1 MDSYWHRK
9 NISAMTREELSEC
22 DPHYY
27 IEKNDLTGL
36 AAWIIHGDAD
46 ITVPYLHS
54 ERLASTLTEKLGAD
68 KVSYE
73 LVPGMGHA
81 SDPLYAEEV
90 LDRLDA
96 FMKEHL

>member
-1 MDSYWHRK
+1 M
-9 NISAMTREELSEC
+9 
-22 DPHYY
+22 
-27 IEKNDLTGL
+27 GL

-54 ERLASTLTEKLGAD
+54 ERLAGTLTEKLGAD
-68 KVSYE
+68 KVSFE
-73 LVPGMGHA
+73 LVSGMGHA